1 MANTQVDTGHG
12 ASLTLSSTG
21 LSFNWTAIDTGEE
34 TIPDVDRTSLATA
47 DYREY
52 IPGDLKEPGEITIPF
67 QWDAQAAQIAVGTVE
82 TVTVTLPLISGGTS
96 AATLAGT
103 GYIKR
108 VKRPNLQTDTL
119 QDGELTIKF
128 DGLTGPAFTAAT

>member
-1 MANTQVDTGHG
+1 MANAQVDTGHG

-21 LSFNWTAIDTGEE
+21 LSFNWTSMDLGEE
-34 TIPDVDRTSLATA
+34 TIPDVDRTHLGTA

-52 IPGDLKEPGEITIPF
+52 IPGDLKEPGEIVIPF

-82 TVTVTLPLISGGTS
+82 TITVTFPILSGFS
-96 AATLAGT
+96 AATLSGT

-108 VKRPNLQTDTL
+108 VKRPNMQTDTL

-128 DGLTGPAFTAAT
+128 DGLTGPAYTESS